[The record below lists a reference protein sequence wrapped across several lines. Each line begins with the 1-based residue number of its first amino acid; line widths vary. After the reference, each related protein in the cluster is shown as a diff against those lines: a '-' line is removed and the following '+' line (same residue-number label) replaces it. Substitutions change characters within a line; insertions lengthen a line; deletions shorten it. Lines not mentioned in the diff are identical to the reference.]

1 MRRRIEILILGFALT
16 VGWMAPASA
25 QVQFVKVPIGI
36 ENLVLATPGT
46 PDQPLS
52 LPVDANVNLASPC
65 GSFPRGRVRLS
76 VVNNGIDI
84 SMTGNPNGCEARATL
99 RFDVVLEVPVVSTDP
114 VAFVWLM
121 PEAGAATLVN
131 TPWVPGAKGGA
142 GITFTVQRSATS
154 SQLPLPFETE
164 TPAVGYTWTT
174 DPTTLNEG
182 TSSVRAIPMLAGDQL
197 RIPVVAEVGMSP
209 ASGGGDLTGD
219 ISARFEF
226 KTPLPLAVSGLSSS
240 LSIPIGVIGLTG
252 LARLRG

>member
-1 MRRRIEILILGFALT
+1 M
-16 VGWMAPASA
+16 
-25 QVQFVKVPIGI
+25 KVPIGI
-36 ENLVLATPGT
+36 ENLVLANPGA

-65 GSFPRGRVRLS
+65 GSVPRGRVRLS
-76 VVNNGIDI
+76 LVDNGIDV
-84 SMTGNPNGCEARATL
+84 SMTGNPTGCPVRATL
-99 RFDVVLEVPVVSTDP
+99 WFAVVLEVPIVGTDP

-154 SQLPLPFETE
+154 SQLPLPFDPGI
-164 TPAVGYTWTT
+164 PAVGYVWTT
-174 DPTTLNEG
+174 DPTTFDEG

-197 RIPVVAEVGMSP
+197 RIPVVAVVELSP

-226 KTPLPLAVSGLSSS
+226 KTPLPLAVSGLSTS
-240 LSIPIGVIGLTG
+240 LSIPIGVVGLTG